1 MQQNE
6 LPREVILEVPS
17 GSEFDQSRPDLPP
30 VAIYQLEPVIMPLNK
45 KVLVLETVID
55 NKLTDQ
61 ITAPA
66 LEPKAD
72 VFGDTLN
79 EGTGEPPSKQGQLFQ
94 PQPNET
100 RPVLP
105 SIAKNLDIS
114 SAISENL
121 IENPSNSIINHSIN
135 PIDFDKT
142 ANSELDDF
150 NPSLPTEPNV
160 PIFGANPVGDNVQNL
175 SDK

>member
-1 MQQNE
+1 M
-6 LPREVILEVPS
+6 PSEVILEVPS

-30 VAIYQLEPVIMPLNK
+30 VAMYQLEPVIMPVNK
-45 KVLVLETVID
+45 NVLVLETDLD

-72 VFGDTLN
+72 MFGDTLN
-79 EGTGEPPSKQGQLFQ
+79 VGTGEPPSKQGQLFQ

-105 SIAKNLDIS
+105 SIAKNLDTS
-114 SAISENL
+114 SVISESL
-121 IENPSNSIINHSIN
+121 IENPPNLIINHSLD
-135 PIDFDKT
+135 PIEFDKT
-142 ANSELDDF
+142 AKPELDDF
-150 NPSLPTEPNV
+150 TPSLPTEPNV
-160 PIFGANPVGDNVQNL
+160 PIFRANP
-175 SDK
+175 SW

>member
-6 LPREVILEVPS
+6 LPSEVILEVPS

-30 VAIYQLEPVIMPLNK
+30 VALYQLETVIMPLNK
-45 KVLVLETVID
+45 NVLVLETDLD

-72 VFGDTLN
+72 VFVDTLN
-79 EGTGEPPSKQGQLFQ
+79 VGTGEPPSKQGQLFQ

-105 SIAKNLDIS
+105 SIAKNLDTS
-114 SAISENL
+114 SVISESL
-121 IENPSNSIINHSIN
+121 IENPSNVIINHSID
-135 PIDFDKT
+135 PIEFDKT
-142 ANSELDDF
+142 ANPELDNF

-160 PIFGANPVGDNVQNL
+160 PIFGVNPVGDNVQNL

>member
-6 LPREVILEVPS
+6 LPSEVILEVPS

-30 VAIYQLEPVIMPLNK
+30 VALYQLEPVIMPLNK
-45 KVLVLETVID
+45 NVLVLETDLD

-72 VFGDTLN
+72 VFVDTLN
-79 EGTGEPPSKQGQLFQ
+79 IGTGEPLSKQGQLFQ

-105 SIAKNLDIS
+105 SIAKNLDTS
-114 SAISENL
+114 SVISESL
-121 IENPSNSIINHSIN
+121 IENPSNVIINHSID
-135 PIDFDKT
+135 PIEFDKT
-142 ANSELDDF
+142 ANPELDNF
-150 NPSLPTEPNV
+150 NPSLPTEPNI
-160 PIFGANPVGDNVQNL
+160 PILGANPVGDNVQNL

>member
-6 LPREVILEVPS
+6 LPSEVILEVPS

-45 KVLVLETVID
+45 NVLVLETDLD
-55 NKLTDQ
+55 NKLTEQ

-72 VFGDTLN
+72 VFGGSLN
-79 EGTGEPPSKQGQLFQ
+79 VVTGEPPSKQGQLFQ
-94 PQPNET
+94 PQPNES

-105 SIAKNLDIS
+105 SIAKKLDTS
-114 SAISENL
+114 SVISERL
-121 IENPSNSIINHSIN
+121 IENPSNLIINYSID
-135 PIDFDKT
+135 PIEFDKT
-142 ANSELDDF
+142 VNPELDDF
-150 NPSLPTEPNV
+150 NPSLPTEPNI
-160 PIFGANPVGDNVQNL
+160 PILGANPVGDNVQNL